1 MESHKYILREN
12 DVGHLATSVAMQE
25 GSVNFAKDNESAFY
39 IATVL
44 GSGISVP
51 DSIAALEMRSFE
63 APQPQKNELIKAKPD
78 PEPLHE
84 HEEEISDDST
94 DLTVR
99 LHFSQAIKPEK
110 LPMIYEEIAKAI
122 DSAIRKMD
130 DPEK

>member
-1 MESHKYILREN
+1 MKL
-12 DVGHLATSVAMQE
+12 TSEEVSCSPAKVQLVKKKQE
-25 GSVNFAKDNESAFY
+25 IV
-39 IATVL
+39 
-44 GSGISVP
+44 
-51 DSIAALEMRSFE
+51 
-63 APQPQKNELIKAKPD
+63 KAKPAKI
-78 PEPLHE
+78 HE